1 MNYFELQ
8 EIYKNYRIF
17 ILPSLFE
24 GNPKALLE
32 ALASG
37 CLVMAL
43 NNKNIT
49 EIIVHEQNGIVFYP
63 DTNLSKE
70 LENFLS
76 SEDSFNKLTAAGYDY
91 IKKNNLIDLLISKEI
106 KIYQTL

>member
-1 MNYFELQ
+1 M
-8 EIYKNYRIF
+8 
-17 ILPSLFE
+17 ILTGYPPE
-24 GNPKALLE
+24 DLL
-32 ALASG
+32 LRNDF
-37 CLVMAL
+37 L
-43 NNKNIT
+43 N
-49 EIIVHEQNGIVFYP
+49 ESERV
-63 DTNLSKE
+63 SKE

>member
-1 MNYFELQ
+1 MTIEESHTYLLQ
-8 EIYKNYRIF
+8 EETDRLLDNDKIIK
-17 ILPSLFE
+17 
-24 GNPKALLE
+24 KAIE
-32 ALASG
+32 E
-37 CLVMAL
+37 V
-43 NNKNIT
+43 
-49 EIIVHEQNGIVFYP
+49 EQNGIVFYP

-70 LENFLS
+70 LENYLS

>member
-1 MNYFELQ
+1 
-8 EIYKNYRIF
+8 
-17 ILPSLFE
+17 
-24 GNPKALLE
+24 
-32 ALASG
+32 
-37 CLVMAL
+37 MA
-43 NNKNIT
+43 
-49 EIIVHEQNGIVFYP
+49 
-63 DTNLSKE
+63 KE